1 MNAVIIFVILSV
13 LLVAG
18 KILRVQI
25 PLLQKL
31 YLPSSVV
38 GGLLG
43 LALVSSFGGGLPD
56 GVVDEM
62 RSMPGFLI
70 NIIFATLFLGGGM
83 PKVRN
88 LAASVLPQLTLAQI
102 VVWGQYVVGLGL
114 AGFLLAPA
122 FFGFDTLFLLTGEFF
137 LTLTLDF
144 GTGLRES
151 L

>member
-18 KILRVQI
+18 KILRVQV

-43 LALVSSFGGGLPD
+43 LALVSSFGGSLPD

-70 NIIFATLFLGGGM
+70 NIIFATLFLGGGIF
-83 PKVRN
+83 V
-88 LAASVLPQLTLAQI
+88 
-102 VVWGQYVVGLGL
+102 
-114 AGFLLAPA
+114 
-122 FFGFDTLFLLTGEFF
+122 
-137 LTLTLDF
+137 
-144 GTGLRES
+144 
-151 L
+151 